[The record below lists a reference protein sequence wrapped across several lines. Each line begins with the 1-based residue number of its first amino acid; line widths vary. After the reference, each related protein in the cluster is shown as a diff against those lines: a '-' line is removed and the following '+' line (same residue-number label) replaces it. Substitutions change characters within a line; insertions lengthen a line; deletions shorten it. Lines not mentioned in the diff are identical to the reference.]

1 MSILSDEI
9 KIKTA
14 VGLLLTRADE
24 LTKRVLT
31 AFDPSAKRPANMKAL
46 NSFNLDILERISL
59 ALICPILKKTSFLL
73 RSHLSTGSYLE

>member
-14 VGLLLTRADE
+14 VGLLLMRADG

-31 AFDPSAKRPANMKAL
+31 A
-46 NSFNLDILERISL
+46 I
-59 ALICPILKKTSFLL
+59 
-73 RSHLSTGSYLE
+73 

>member
-14 VGLLLTRADE
+14 VGLLLARADE

-31 AFDPSAKRPANMKAL
+31 AFDPSAKRPAIMKAL
-46 NSFNLDILERISL
+46 NSFNLDILEPCANFL
-59 ALICPILKKTSFLL
+59 GILKKTSFLL